1 MKKSIHMA
9 VDGTFNENRGLEN
22 HSMVL
27 IKFRELTY
35 DGVQLGMKET
45 CGEES
50 TNGSFHPQ
58 ISRV

>member
-1 MKKSIHMA
+1 MKNSIHRA
-9 VDGTFNENRGLEN
+9 VEN

-35 DGVQLGMKET
+35 DGVILGMKRT
-45 CGEES
+45 HGDES
-50 TNGSFHPQ
+50 ANSSFHPQ

>member
-9 VDGTFNENRGLEN
+9 EDGTFNENRGLKN

-27 IKFRELTY
+27 TKFRELTY
-35 DGVQLGMKET
+35 DGVQLGMKRT
-45 CGEES
+45 HGEES
-50 TNGSFHPQ
+50 TNSSFHPQ